1 MGIRPK
7 LLLVI
12 FAAGV
17 LPVAALNIIGYRM
30 GLRAVEAQLR
40 SDVERGASAIAHD
53 VERQLQEREATLLAL
68 ARSPNL
74 RDYVRNEGKREPTG
88 GSIGASLTQPD
99 GEKRPL
105 GRASSFAPS
114 AEEALPENVQAEV
127 RALLQ
132 NDGKHYAAVACLSAT
147 KRPLFRVEQ
156 SAGKTVQPLH
166 FQTRDFI
173 SDDVKADER
182 VWSAPVETPLRSE
195 VTRESY
201 GPALRYTVPVIL
213 EEGNRSGARGV
224 LIVDLKLDQ
233 LFVDAASGVGDS
245 SGAASRQPGSPPRL
259 AIMLD
264 RAGNVIYHTNEALK
278 YQPLQAAMPAS
289 FNSIVDAMKEGQSGS
304 RVFKSTDGNDWIAAY
319 QHIAPLDISAA
330 VAGDYSSAVGSLSWM
345 TWASTGLILL
355 IAMVIII
362 ILALV
367 FRRMSD
373 SIKRVTEG
381 AVAIAKGQLDQR
393 IEVRSSDE
401 TRLLAES
408 FNQMTDRLREQIAR
422 EAESRQ
428 FQSFMRLSAML
439 THDLKNS
446 ISALSL
452 IVSNMERRSH
462 QEEFRASA
470 MRSLTE
476 ATDKLRALVAK
487 LSEPVRSL
495 SGEFKRPRPVDLVPI
510 IKRSLA
516 ATAEPSSSL
525 HEIEVRLPPE
535 LTAIADD
542 ERMEKVLDNLILNA
556 LEAMGTKK
564 GKLTVEAGEAEQGF
578 VFFSVGD
585 TGPGMTEEFQRVK
598 LFHPFAT
605 TKAKGVGLG
614 LYTCRELVRALGGRV
629 EVESERGSGA
639 LFRVVLP
646 SGQINGGEQPKNK
659 RTA

>member
-1 MGIRPK
+1 
-7 LLLVI
+7 
-12 FAAGV
+12 
-17 LPVAALNIIGYRM
+17 
-30 GLRAVEAQLR
+30 
-40 SDVERGASAIAHD
+40 
-53 VERQLQEREATLLAL
+53 
-68 ARSPNL
+68 
-74 RDYVRNEGKREPTG
+74 
-88 GSIGASLTQPD
+88 
-99 GEKRPL
+99 
-105 GRASSFAPS
+105 
-114 AEEALPENVQAEV
+114 
-127 RALLQ
+127 
-132 NDGKHYAAVACLSAT
+132 
-147 KRPLFRVEQ
+147 
-156 SAGKTVQPLH
+156 
-166 FQTRDFI
+166 
-173 SDDVKADER
+173 
-182 VWSAPVETPLRSE
+182 
-195 VTRESY
+195 
-201 GPALRYTVPVIL
+201 
-213 EEGNRSGARGV
+213 
-224 LIVDLKLDQ
+224 
-233 LFVDAASGVGDS
+233 
-245 SGAASRQPGSPPRL
+245 
-259 AIMLD
+259 MLD
-264 RAGNVIYHTNEALK
+264 RAGNVVYHTNEALK
-278 YQPLQAAMPAS
+278 YQPLQAAMPPS

-304 RVFKSTDGNDWIAAY
+304 RFFKSSDGNDWLAAY
-319 QHIAPLDISAA
+319 QQIAPLDLSVA
-330 VAGDYSSAVGSLSWM
+330 VAGDYSSAVGSLGWMSWV
-345 TWASTGLILL
+345 STVLILL
-355 IAMVIII
+355 IATAIIV

-381 AVAIAKGQLDQR
+381 AVAIAQGQLDQR

-452 IVSNMERRSH
+452 IVSNMEKRSH

-525 HEIEVRLPPE
+525 HEIEVRLPPV
-535 LTAIADD
+535 LSAVADD
-542 ERMEKVLDNLILNA
+542 ERMEKVLDNLLLNA

-564 GKLTVEAGEAEQGF
+564 GKLTVEAGEAEEGF
-578 VFFSVGD
+578 VFFSVAD

-646 SGQINGGEQPKNK
+646 SGQINGGEHPSSK